1 MKCIVLS
8 IFIVLIGGLPASVI
22 SGWVAPASA
31 IPITPTPLQVV
42 PDTLRD
48 TDTIRP
54 PDLPGQIEQIE
65 QIEQVQ
71 QIGQMGQDSA
81 TPASKES
88 SARESYIRGLFHLEN
103 QAYNDALEDFQ
114 AAHTLL
120 PDEPAFN
127 HALSDAYRG
136 LGDSMN
142 AEYYAKIAVSL
153 APDNVWYHQALAK
166 IYEDEARPDAVLD
179 TYRNALAI
187 HPNDLH
193 LLEQLA
199 EAYMQFGELLRA
211 NETYDQILAKRGGT
225 SQIHMNKYWNFRALG
240 RTDKALAE
248 LQAIRAIEP
257 DNLPNLR
264 LIASLYME
272 TGQMDQALTILTEL
286 KNRNARDIQT
296 MLMLVEFHLFQEDW
310 DAAELAAETLIR
322 DPFFYPSD
330 KLELVQFVLTYLERA
345 TTAEG
350 TPIVVGS
357 PTELRERTQNLI
369 QLFASEEPSYGPAQE
384 LLSQFYRTTG
394 AATEELRQL
403 SRVNRIM
410 PDNEEAWQDRL
421 RILFRESRFSE
432 LISVADT
439 ALTHHPENAELLY
452 LSGASHLHLNQPA
465 EAILQLEEASFSP
478 APRTLRATIHITLG
492 DALLEQE
499 MNEAELMHRVDD
511 ADGSQ
516 DTRHTNTPWTDAML
530 REAGRNYE
538 QALRLIDGNP
548 DALGSLAYLK
558 ALETEPGQPQQE
570 LLQEALD
577 HWQEAL
583 DHWQQAPDHRQQARG
598 TQPNPGHTTEALLQ
612 RKINRAQSMLEQAN
626 SEEESRP

>member
-65 QIEQVQ
+65 QIQQIQQIQQIEQIQ

-166 IYEDEARPDAVLD
+166 IYEEEARPDAVLD

-193 LLEQLA
+193 LLE
-199 EAYMQFGELLRA
+199 
-211 NETYDQILAKRGGT
+211 
-225 SQIHMNKYWNFRALG
+225 
-240 RTDKALAE
+240 
-248 LQAIRAIEP
+248 
-257 DNLPNLR
+257 
-264 LIASLYME
+264 
-272 TGQMDQALTILTEL
+272 
-286 KNRNARDIQT
+286 
-296 MLMLVEFHLFQEDW
+296 
-310 DAAELAAETLIR
+310 
-322 DPFFYPSD
+322 
-330 KLELVQFVLTYLERA
+330 
-345 TTAEG
+345 
-350 TPIVVGS
+350 
-357 PTELRERTQNLI
+357 
-369 QLFASEEPSYGPAQE
+369 
-384 LLSQFYRTTG
+384 
-394 AATEELRQL
+394 
-403 SRVNRIM
+403 
-410 PDNEEAWQDRL
+410 
-421 RILFRESRFSE
+421 
-432 LISVADT
+432 
-439 ALTHHPENAELLY
+439 
-452 LSGASHLHLNQPA
+452 
-465 EAILQLEEASFSP
+465 
-478 APRTLRATIHITLG
+478 
-492 DALLEQE
+492 
-499 MNEAELMHRVDD
+499 
-511 ADGSQ
+511 
-516 DTRHTNTPWTDAML
+516 
-530 REAGRNYE
+530 
-538 QALRLIDGNP
+538 
-548 DALGSLAYLK
+548 
-558 ALETEPGQPQQE
+558 
-570 LLQEALD
+570 
-577 HWQEAL
+577 
-583 DHWQQAPDHRQQARG
+583 
-598 TQPNPGHTTEALLQ
+598 
-612 RKINRAQSMLEQAN
+612 
-626 SEEESRP
+626 

>member
-1 MKCIVLS
+1 
-8 IFIVLIGGLPASVI
+8 
-22 SGWVAPASA
+22 
-31 IPITPTPLQVV
+31 
-42 PDTLRD
+42 
-48 TDTIRP
+48 
-54 PDLPGQIEQIE
+54 
-65 QIEQVQ
+65 
-71 QIGQMGQDSA
+71 A

-240 RTDKALAE
+240 RTDEALAE
-248 LQAIRAIEP
+248 LQSIRAIEP

-264 LIASLYME
+264 LMASLYME

-330 KLELVQFVLTYLERA
+330 KLELVQFV
-345 TTAEG
+345 
-350 TPIVVGS
+350 
-357 PTELRERTQNLI
+357 
-369 QLFASEEPSYGPAQE
+369 
-384 LLSQFYRTTG
+384 
-394 AATEELRQL
+394 
-403 SRVNRIM
+403 
-410 PDNEEAWQDRL
+410 
-421 RILFRESRFSE
+421 
-432 LISVADT
+432 
-439 ALTHHPENAELLY
+439 
-452 LSGASHLHLNQPA
+452 
-465 EAILQLEEASFSP
+465 
-478 APRTLRATIHITLG
+478 
-492 DALLEQE
+492 
-499 MNEAELMHRVDD
+499 
-511 ADGSQ
+511 
-516 DTRHTNTPWTDAML
+516 
-530 REAGRNYE
+530 
-538 QALRLIDGNP
+538 
-548 DALGSLAYLK
+548 
-558 ALETEPGQPQQE
+558 
-570 LLQEALD
+570 
-577 HWQEAL
+577 
-583 DHWQQAPDHRQQARG
+583 
-598 TQPNPGHTTEALLQ
+598 
-612 RKINRAQSMLEQAN
+612 
-626 SEEESRP
+626 